1 MKKLWFEFSQFISKG
16 SVIELAVAIM
26 LGTAFQKI
34 VSSLVNFIFMP
45 LVSWLV
51 QTDLS
56 EWFITLQ
63 NGVPLVESE
72 VGLINP
78 PGGWIS
84 APIRIQLGMFVQSMI
99 DFIMIAV
106 LLFSVVKI
114 LSWSK
119 KIKGKN
125 LIKTLKKHDIKNAK

>member
-16 SVIELAVAIM
+16 NVVDLAVAIM
-26 LGTAFQKI
+26 LGSAFQKI

-63 NGVPLVESE
+63 PGVPVVESE
-72 VGLINP
+72 VGLFNP

-84 APIRIQLGMFVQSMI
+84 APIRIQLGLFVQSVI
-99 DFIMIAV
+99 DFLMIAL

-119 KIKGKN
+119 KIKEKN
-125 LIKTLKKHDIKNAK
+125 MNKTLEKRGVKNAK